1 MRARGGF
8 RCEDGAGKDQL
19 DIDNIVHAAWAP
31 NGTISHQLDDKW
43 TVGLSLNVPFG
54 MITKYDG
61 RWVGSDH
68 GNLSKVVTVTTTPM
82 AAYKVNDKLSVG
94 AGLPIQYVKAKLS
107 NSAVLATNP
116 GLLTADDVHLKG
128 DTVDVGYQLGAMYEF
143 NENARIGVGYRSE
156 INHKLKGDIKSQD
169 AADIGGIIPGGL
181 LNQDISAKLDTP
193 AMFSVGGFYQLNENG
208 RLWPNIR
215 ECSGVHLNLWILL
228 GTVSINR
235 QAISVLPKK
244 TGAIPIFTLSAP
256 AIS

>member
-1 MRARGGF
+1 
-8 RCEDGAGKDQL
+8 
-19 DIDNIVHAAWAP
+19 
-31 NGTISHQLDDKW
+31 
-43 TVGLSLNVPFG
+43 

-94 AGLPIQYVKAKLS
+94 AGLPIQYV
-107 NSAVLATNP
+107 N
-116 GLLTADDVHLKG
+116 
-128 DTVDVGYQLGAMYEF
+128 VGYQLGAMYEF

-193 AMFSVGGFYQLNENG
+193 AMFSVGGFYQLNEK
-208 RLWPNIR
+208 WAVMAEFI
-215 ECSGVHLNLWILL
+215 
-228 GTVSINR
+228 
-235 QAISVLPKK
+235 
-244 TGAIPIFTLSAP
+244 
-256 AIS
+256 